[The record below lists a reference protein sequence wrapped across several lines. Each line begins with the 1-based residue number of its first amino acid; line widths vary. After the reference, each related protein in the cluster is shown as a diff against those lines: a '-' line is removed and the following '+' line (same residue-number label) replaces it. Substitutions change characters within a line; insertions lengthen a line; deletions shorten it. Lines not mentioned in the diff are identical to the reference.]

1 MNIVLCSVCSS
12 VLCKRRALSAFW
24 PWLDFLLGQKGEKAE
39 NVLVSFAHCIQVDHT
54 WPVLHVL
61 LYQRC
66 DSTLCI
72 CIIQILASVNTGKHI
87 VKRYVFLIV
96 YCVNRALKTKHDTP
110 KYGLIFHASL
120 VGQTTPKH
128 KGKVCKSGISM

>member
-1 MNIVLCSVCSS
+1 MFYVACVAVSCANEELFLHSGLGLIFCLARKGRKQRMCLFHLHIVFKL
-12 VLCKRRALSAFW
+12 
-24 PWLDFLLGQKGEKAE
+24 
-39 NVLVSFAHCIQVDHT
+39 IIHT

-66 DSTLCI
+66 YSTLCI
-72 CIIQILASVNTGKHI
+72 GIIQILASVNTGKHI